1 MRPALLLFYLAALMV
16 KTDVTSD
23 DDHDQEVFGAFLIFV
38 LFVGP
43 FLAIVEPF
51 FEFMRATIRRASL
64 SRHHKEDVPQHFLSH
79 IEIYYRGKLITVG
92 EFENKFNEVLQK
104 EKSNEG
110 HGDSSREATPEPH
123 KRLASLDRLEPWKS
137 TCDA

>member
-23 DDHDQEVFGAFLIFV
+23 DDHDQEIFGAFLIFV

-51 FEFMRATIRRASL
+51 FDVICAATRPISSRRHDKEFQR
-64 SRHHKEDVPQHFLSH
+64 KFLSL
-79 IEIYYRGKLITVG
+79 INIYYEGKLMSLEQLKNYT
-92 EFENKFNEVLQK
+92 NEILQK
-104 EKSNEG
+104 KESNDG
-110 HGDSSREATPEPH
+110 HGDSSREATPEPQ
-123 KRLASLDRLEPWKS
+123 KRLASLDRLEP
-137 TCDA
+137 

>member
-43 FLAIVEPF
+43 FMAIVEPF
-51 FEFMRATIRRASL
+51 FEFICPRCFGLLRLLGCLHIHIDRAGGTRAADARLDQS
-64 SRHHKEDVPQHFLSH
+64 
-79 IEIYYRGKLITVG
+79 TVG
-92 EFENKFNEVLQK
+92 
-104 EKSNEG
+104 
-110 HGDSSREATPEPH
+110 
-123 KRLASLDRLEPWKS
+123 
-137 TCDA
+137 

>member
-16 KTDVTSD
+16 KTNVTSD

-43 FLAIVEPF
+43 SMAIVEPF
-51 FEFMRATIRRASL
+51 FKFICAATRPISSRRHDKEFQR
-64 SRHHKEDVPQHFLSH
+64 KFLSL
-79 IEIYYRGKLITVG
+79 INIYYEGKLMSLEQLKNYT
-92 EFENKFNEVLQK
+92 NEILQK
-104 EKSNEG
+104 KESNDG
-110 HGDSSREATPEPH
+110 HGDSSREAIPEPH
-123 KRLASLDRLEPWKS
+123 KRLASLDRLEPWKR

>member
-23 DDHDQEVFGAFLIFV
+23 DSDDQEVFGAFLIFA

-51 FEFMRATIRRASL
+51 FDFMRATIQHVSL
-64 SRHHKEDVPQHFLSH
+64 EDAQQHFLSH

-92 EFENKFNEVLQK
+92 EFENKFNEVFQK
-104 EKSNEG
+104 EKSNDDPGESSEG
-110 HGDSSREATPEPH
+110 ATPEQTN
-123 KRLASLDRLEPWKS
+123 KRFASFERLPGIRI
-137 TCDA
+137 

>member
-43 FLAIVEPF
+43 FMAIVEPF
-51 FEFMRATIRRASL
+51 FEFICAAKRPISSRR
-64 SRHHKEDVPQHFLSH
+64 HDKEFQRKFLSL
-79 IEIYYRGKLITVG
+79 INIYYEGKLMSL
-92 EFENKFNEVLQK
+92 EQLENYINEILQK
-104 EKSNEG
+104 KKSNDG

-123 KRLASLDRLEPWKS
+123 KRLASLDRLEPWKR